1 MSVFVKILGA
11 VFDGIQAPQ
20 GGLTQFENDQEKPK
34 ITKNMLGLHDNGT
47 LICLVCPAYTPLQG
61 DQWTPTMAW
70 RQVHRWSSASQSLA
84 KDAHDFNSSDWNIVG
99 LKSQDQGVSLA
110 ELIHQASQS
119 RSETGGNF
127 VPATCINGNAPVD
140 CTWQASGPHHSG
152 IAKL

>member
-84 KDAHDFNSSDWNIVG
+84 KDAQRCTV
-99 LKSQDQGVSLA
+99 A
-110 ELIHQASQS
+110 EECGEVHMTSTEAI
-119 RSETGGNF
+119 
-127 VPATCINGNAPVD
+127 
-140 CTWQASGPHHSG
+140 G
-152 IAKL
+152 ISWV

>member
-1 MSVFVKILGA
+1 MTSTAAI
-11 VFDGIQAPQ
+11 GIYQ
-20 GGLTQFENDQEKPK
+20 D
-34 ITKNMLGLHDNGT
+34 
-47 LICLVCPAYTPLQG
+47 
-61 DQWTPTMAW
+61 
-70 RQVHRWSSASQSLA
+70 
-84 KDAHDFNSSDWNIVG
+84 IVG